1 MVGSVSR
8 QPTRGSEFPMSKKS
22 PQARDGKKVP
32 QLSLKEKRL
41 AKRSKQEP
49 ATFIKPRKGANA

>member
-1 MVGSVSR
+1 
-8 QPTRGSEFPMSKKS
+8 MSKKS

-49 ATFIKPRKGANA
+49 EAFIKPRKGANA